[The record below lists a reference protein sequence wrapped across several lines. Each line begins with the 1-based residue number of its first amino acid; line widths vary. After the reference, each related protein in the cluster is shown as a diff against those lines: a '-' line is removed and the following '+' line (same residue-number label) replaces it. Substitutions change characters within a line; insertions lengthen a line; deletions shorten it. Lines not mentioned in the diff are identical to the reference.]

1 VFHRLNV
8 ANPSTHP
15 VLDFPPPSALA
26 TCVPPSEGIR
36 RWPVVVPKVDAR
48 ASQKEP
54 HHDPTDTRLG
64 KRRSLDDQSGAECGA
79 AGATLEP
86 HGFLTD
92 GFANAE
98 AHYAGSDGTPSLAHA
113 HSSHAVS
120 QYDVACVKYTASH

>member
-1 VFHRLNV
+1 M
-8 ANPSTHP
+8 
-15 VLDFPPPSALA
+15 
-26 TCVPPSEGIR
+26 IR
-36 RWPVVVPKVDAR
+36 RILVSVSGA
-48 ASQKEP
+48 A
-54 HHDPTDTRLG
+54 LMI
-64 KRRSLDDQSGAECGA
+64 SLAIGSVAAGQPGAECGA